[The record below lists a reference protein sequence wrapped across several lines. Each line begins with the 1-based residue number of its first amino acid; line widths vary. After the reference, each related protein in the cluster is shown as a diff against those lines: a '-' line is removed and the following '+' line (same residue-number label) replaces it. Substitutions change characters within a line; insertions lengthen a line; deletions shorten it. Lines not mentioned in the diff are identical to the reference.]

1 MWVLLVLALASAA
14 TADCP
19 RHCECKWRS
28 GKESALCA
36 RAGLTAVPPRLDPTT
51 QLLDLAE
58 NRLPT
63 LRDDTFAAAGLLNL
77 QRLYLSSCNIRAIS
91 QYAFRALVN
100 LVELDLSRNKLQNVP
115 SQSFGPIPELRELR
129 LSGNNIFKIKDEAF
143 KAIPHLVRLSL
154 SGCKITEIEPRG
166 FVGLEASLEYLEL
179 SENRLQVLHVAVLAP
194 LRSLKG
200 LELASNPWECTCA
213 LRPLRDWMIRKNVP
227 ATVVPECALPPRLMG
242 HSWDRLDLEDFAC
255 LPEVSAVTTQY
266 KSVEGDEVTLV
277 CRVSGI
283 PAPRVRWVRA
293 GRLLANT
300 TPTNNINNVNSG
312 RTFMLRSEGHTSN
325 LTIQATD
332 IQDAGSYTCNAEN
345 RAGKA
350 EVVLTLAIDKKP
362 QGRSFGGRALMAG
375 MAVSAVIVLSSCLIG
390 LCAYETRKKR
400 QTDRWN
406 EQIVTSNHRDD
417 SYEKI
422 DSSFQKTVEVPRVIP
437 SDSSRKRGDYR
448 NVPCH
453 DTEDEY
459 EGFVRGEGGLR
470 EECSLSPPMEG
481 GWRRNE
487 FESAR
492 PRAGGPN
499 RDRGRDRDLHIP
511 CFNDYTMRA
520 NANPESI
527 QSSNSTGVLSA
538 HVEILS
544 DNNRLNNNTSSRACP
559 RPPPRDRLD
568 NDLSGSDSE
577 KNYPDLIEMSALG
590 TSSYLRSE
598 MKHDPYYFYTIPRR
612 KDGDS
617 RSPLLSSRRNS
628 SGGDSATTIFDRPYD
643 KSRGSNKRS
652 SERRSNSFLD
662 LSTGGN
668 RIRRNPSL
676 PASPSREQPTVPSAT
691 PLLDLSGL
699 RDYSRTGQPME
710 DYDFRASQLE
720 KFLEEYRTLREQL
733 SRMKETRENLQ
744 RNRACDND
752 ELRSILKGKPSVA
765 VTETSSSVAMADAA
779 SPLAL
784 SPPEYKP
791 QQSRAEWLT
800 TLLYRN

>member
-1 MWVLLVLALASAA
+1 MWVLLLFALAAAA

-36 RAGLTAVPPRLDPTT
+36 HAGLTAVPPRLDPTT

-58 NRLPT
+58 NSLPI
-63 LRDDTFAAAGLLNL
+63 LRNDAFAAAGLLNL
-77 QRLYLSSCNIRAIS
+77 QRLYLPSCKVRTIRNF
-91 QYAFRALVN
+91 AFRALVN
-100 LVELDLSRNKLQNVP
+100 LVELDLSRNVLDNIP
-115 SQSFGPIPELRELR
+115 SHAFDSIPELRELR
-129 LSGNNIFKIKDEAF
+129 LSGNPITKVSDEAF
-143 KAIPHLVRLSL
+143 LALPHLVRLTL
-154 SGCKITEIEPRG
+154 SACKISEIGPRG
-166 FVGLEASLEYLEL
+166 FIGLEASLEYLEL
-179 SENRLQVLHVAVLAP
+179 SKNKLQVLHVAVLAP

-200 LELASNPWECTCA
+200 LELANNPWDCTCA
-213 LRPLRDWMIRKNVP
+213 LRPMRDWMIRRNVP
-227 ATVVPECALPPRLMG
+227 ATVVPDCALPPRLMSQ
-242 HSWDRLDLEDFAC
+242 SWDRLDLEDFAC
-255 LPEVSAVTTQY
+255 RPEVSAATNHF
-266 KSVEGDEVTLV
+266 KGVEGEEVTLV
-277 CRVSGI
+277 CRVSGV
-283 PAPRVRWVRA
+283 PAPRVRWIRA

-300 TPTNNINNVNSG
+300 TSSNVNSG
-312 RTFMLRSEGHTSN
+312 RTFMLRSEGKTSN
-325 LTIQATD
+325 LTIKSTD
-332 IQDAGSYTCNAEN
+332 MQDTGSYTCNAEN

-350 EVVLTLAIDKKP
+350 EATLNLVIEKKP

-375 MAVSAVIVLSSCLIG
+375 MAVSAVIVLSSCLIV

-400 QTDRWN
+400 QLDRWN
-406 EQIVTSNHRDD
+406 EQIVTTNHRDD

-422 DSSFQKTVEVPRVIP
+422 DANLKSTVEVPRVLP
-437 SDSSRKRGDYR
+437 NEGGRKRGDYR
-448 NVPCH
+448 NVPSH
-453 DTEDEY
+453 DPEDDY
-459 EGFVRGEGGLR
+459 QGYLRGEVQ
-470 EECSLSPPMEG
+470 EELDTSVSPPRETK
-481 GWRRNE
+481 WLRPEFSLRNTINNVPE
-487 FESAR
+487 
-492 PRAGGPN
+492 
-499 RDRGRDRDLHIP
+499 RDLHIP
-511 CFNDYTMRA
+511 RFSDYSLRTDGA
-520 NANPESI
+520 LESV
-527 QSSNSTGVLSA
+527 QGTNSTGVLSA

-544 DNNRLNNNTSSRACP
+544 ENNRYNNNLRSCP
-559 RPPPRDRLD
+559 RPRTRDRLD

-590 TSSYLRSE
+590 TSSYLRNE
-598 MKHDPYYFYTIPRR
+598 IKHDPYYFYTIPRR

-628 SGGDSATTIFDRPYD
+628 SGGDSATFFDKPYD
-643 KSRGSNKRS
+643 KNRQKPSG
-652 SERRSNSFLD
+652 RRSNSFLD

-668 RIRRNPSL
+668 RAHRNPSL

-710 DYDFRASQLE
+710 DFDFRASQLE
-720 KFLEEYRTLREQL
+720 KFLEEYRSLREQL

-744 RNRACDND
+744 RNRAVDND

-765 VTETSSSVAMADAA
+765 VTETSSSVALADAA

-791 QQSRAEWLT
+791 QQSRPEWLT

>member
-1 MWVLLVLALASAA
+1 MWVLLVLLLAGAA
-14 TADCP
+14 GGDCP

-36 RAGLTAVPPRLDPTT
+36 RAGLAAVPPRLDPTT
-51 QLLDLAE
+51 QLLDLAD

-63 LRDDTFAAAGLLNL
+63 VRDDAFAAAGLLNL
-77 QRLYLSSCNIRAIS
+77 QRLYLPSCNVRTIRP
-91 QYAFRALVN
+91 YAFRALVN
-100 LVELDLSRNKLQNVP
+100 LVELDLSRNRLDNVP
-115 SQSFGPIPELRELR
+115 SHAFDSIPELRELR
-129 LSGNNIFKIKDEAF
+129 LAGNPIAKIKDEAF
-143 KAIPHLVRLSL
+143 KSLPHLVRLSL
-154 SGCKITEIEPRG
+154 SACKISEIEPRG

-179 SENRLQVLHVAVLAP
+179 SKNRLQVLHVAVLAP

-200 LELASNPWECTCA
+200 LELASNPWECSCA
-213 LRPLRDWMIRKNVP
+213 LRPLRDWMIRRNVP
-227 ATVVPECALPPRLMG
+227 ATVVPECALPPRLMS

-255 LPEVSAVTTQY
+255 LPEVSAAASQY
-266 KSVEGDEVTLV
+266 QGVEGEEVTLV
-277 CRVSGI
+277 CRVSGV

-293 GRLLANT
+293 GRLLANS
-300 TPTNNINNVNSG
+300 TPTSNNNVNSG
-312 RTFMLRSEGHTSN
+312 RTFMLRSEGLTSN
-325 LTIQATD
+325 LTIKSAD
-332 IQDAGSYTCNAEN
+332 LQDAGSYTCNAEN

-350 EVVLTLAIDKKP
+350 EVVLSLTIEKKP
-362 QGRSFGGRALMAG
+362 QSKGFGGRALMAG
-375 MAVSAVIVLSSCLIG
+375 MAVSAVVVLSSCLIG

-400 QTDRWN
+400 QLDRWN
-406 EQIVTSNHRDD
+406 EQIVTANHRDD

-422 DSSFQKTVEVPRVIP
+422 DSNFQKTVEVPRVIP

-448 NVPCH
+448 NVPSH
-453 DTEDEY
+453 DPEDEY
-459 EGFVRGEGGLR
+459 EGYVRGELR
-470 EECSLSPPMEG
+470 EERESSVTPPLEA
-481 GWRRNE
+481 GWRRPDLE
-487 FESAR
+487 AR
-492 PRAGGPN
+492 KRTAAPERH
-499 RDRGRDRDLHIP
+499 RDLHIP
-511 CFNDYTMRA
+511 RLNDYSMRLDA
-520 NANPESI
+520 NSESM

-538 HVEILS
+538 HVEILTE
-544 DNNRLNNNTSSRACP
+544 NNRLNNNTSSRTCQ
-559 RPPPRDRLD
+559 RPQARDRLD

-628 SGGDSATTIFDRPYD
+628 SGGDSITLFERPYE
-643 KSRGSNKRS
+643 KNRSKRS
-652 SERRSNSFLD
+652 SGRRSNSFLD

-668 RIRRNPSL
+668 RTRRNPSL
-676 PASPSREQPTVPSAT
+676 PASPTREQPTVPSAT

-699 RDYSRTGQPME
+699 RDYSRTGQPIE
-710 DYDFRASQLE
+710 DFDFRASQLE
-720 KFLEEYRTLREQL
+720 KFLEEYRSLREQL

-744 RNRACDND
+744 RTRAGDNE

-765 VTETSSSVAMADAA
+765 VTETSSSVALADAA

-791 QQSRAEWLT
+791 QQSTPEWLT